1 MSDIADLQKAVETG
15 LAAHVH
21 AKRLNHIVEE
31 KLRDNR
37 IEYGQLRQML
47 HALVMAEV
55 GAAETPG
62 NGPTAGFFNG
72 VGGEERTIA
81 TAKEAVDDLMRGEE
95 PEGETAPSGNSD
107 EAAFS
112 VDDLMRGEEP
122 EGEAA
127 PSGNSDEAAFSYA
140 TLSSPRL
147 MRLSVPRE
155 IGD

>member
-62 NGPTAGFFNG
+62 NRRTVGFFNG
-72 VGGEERTIA
+72 VGGEERIIA
-81 TAKEAVDDLMRGEE
+81 TAEEANDDLMRGEE
-95 PEGETAPSGNSD
+95 PG
-107 EAAFS
+107 
-112 VDDLMRGEEP
+112 
-122 EGEAA
+122 GEAA
-127 PSGNSDEAAFSYA
+127 PSGNSDEAAFSYEK
-140 TLSSPRL
+140 LSSPKLPWR
-147 MRLSVPRE
+147 RKAHQRA
-155 IGD
+155 